1 MFAYNALNINY
12 SSRQIIGS
20 GIWESR
26 NTNEIFRALNF
37 YSNKKNIPYEN
48 FYFIDIG
55 ANVCGFHL
63 L

>member
-1 MFAYNALNINY
+1 MLSNGYFQNKKFLMFAYNALNINY

-37 YSNKKNIPYEN
+37 YSNK
-48 FYFIDIG
+48 
-55 ANVCGFHL
+55 
-63 L
+63 